1 MRFPV
6 PYVTRYGPHF
16 IFILLLVSLTLLPL
30 TATALEVPPL
40 RGRVNDYAEMLSPAT
55 KQQLNGM
62 LQNLEA
68 SDGTQIVVLTVPS
81 LEGDSLEDF
90 SIRVAEQWRIGQKG
104 LDNGA
109 ILLIAK
115 AERKL
120 RIEVG
125 YGLEGKLT
133 DLMAGRIIAN
143 VIVPYFKN
151 GQIDQGVIAGVQAM
165 VGVVKGEYSA
175 TEAPARR
182 HESERRTG
190 NGLFGLMLAL
200 FFLNV
205 LGRLRRSLGAA
216 AGAVIV
222 PIIGTAI
229 FGFSLFL
236 LLILIPVGLVLG
248 LLASVLGGP
257 LVFGSSVSRSGR
269 GGGFWFGGGGG
280 GFGGGMGGGF
290 GGFSG
295 GGGGFGGGGASGGW

>member
-1 MRFPV
+1 MRSFFPPLKRV
-6 PYVTRYGPHF
+6 GAGLL
-16 IFILLLVSLTLLPL
+16 LLLVLLTIPSRP
-30 TATALEVPPL
+30 AAALDVPPL
-40 RGRVNDYAEMLSPAT
+40 RGRVNDYAGMLTPAT
-55 KQQLNGM
+55 KQQLDGM

-90 SIRVAEQWRIGQKG
+90 SIRVAEQWKIGRKG

-115 AERKL
+115 ADRKV

-133 DLMAGRIIAN
+133 DLTAGRIIAN
-143 VIVPYFKN
+143 VIVPHFKN
-151 GQIDQGVIAGVQAM
+151 GQIDQGVIQGVQAM
-165 VGVVKGEYSA
+165 IGVVKGEYSA
-175 TEAPARR
+175 AEAPAR
-182 HESERRTG
+182 HHGTERRTG
-190 NGLFGLMLAL
+190 NGFFGLILAL

-229 FGFSLFL
+229 FGFSAL
-236 LLILIPVGLVLG
+236 LLIILIPVGIVLG
-248 LLASVLGGP
+248 LLASVMGGP
-257 LVFGSSVSRSGR
+257 LVFGSSASRSGR
-269 GGGFWFGGGGG
+269 GGFWMGGGG

>member
-1 MRFPV
+1 MPSSLLLLKRM
-6 PYVTRYGPHF
+6 GAGLL
-16 IFILLLVSLTLLPL
+16 LLLVLLAIRPL
-30 TATALEVPPL
+30 PAAALEVPPL
-40 RGRVNDYAEMLSPAT
+40 QGRVNDDAGMLSPAT
-55 KQQLNGM
+55 RQQLDGM
-62 LQNLEA
+62 LQALEA

-90 SIRVAEQWRIGQKG
+90 SIRVAEQWQIGRKG

-115 AERKL
+115 ADRKV

-151 GQIDQGVIAGVQAM
+151 GQIDQGVIHGVQAM
-165 VGVVKGEYSA
+165 VGVVKGEYA
-175 TEAPARR
+175 AADGPARR
-182 HESERRTG
+182 HGSERRTG

-229 FGFSLFL
+229 FGFSFFL
-236 LLILIPVGLVLG
+236 LIILIPVGLVLG
-248 LLASVLGGP
+248 LLASVMGGP

-280 GFGGGMGGGF
+280 GLGGGMGGGF

>member
-1 MRFPV
+1 MGTGLLMFA
-6 PYVTRYGPHF
+6 
-16 IFILLLVSLTLLPL
+16 LLVLQPLPV
-30 TATALEVPPL
+30 AALEVPAL
-40 RGRVNDYAEMLSPAT
+40 QGRVNDYADMLSPAT
-55 KQQLNGM
+55 KRQIDRT
-62 LQNLEA
+62 LQDLEA

-81 LEGDSLEDF
+81 LEGDNLEDF
-90 SIRVAEQWRIGQKG
+90 SIRVAEQWRVGQKG

-115 AERKL
+115 ADRKL

-125 YGLEGKLT
+125 YGLEGRLT
-133 DLMAGRIIAN
+133 DLLAGRIIAN
-143 VIVPYFKN
+143 VIVPRFKN
-151 GQIDQGVIAGVQAM
+151 GQIDQGVIEGVQAM
-165 VGVVKGEYSA
+165 VAVVKGEFSA
-175 TEAPARR
+175 ADAPTHHRG
-182 HESERRTG
+182 SEGHTG

-205 LGRLRRSLGAA
+205 LGRLRRSLGAV

-229 FGFSLFL
+229 FGFSLL
-236 LLILIPVGLVLG
+236 LLIILIPVGIVIG
-248 LLASVLGGP
+248 LLAGVMGGT
-257 LVFGSSVSRSGR
+257 LVFGSSGYR
-269 GGGFWFGGGGG
+269 GGFWTGGGG

>member
-1 MRFPV
+1 MQLFSLLQR
-6 PYVTRYGPHF
+6 TGASLL
-16 IFILLLVSLTLLPL
+16 ILAFLMLSSLP
-30 TATALEVPPL
+30 ALALDVPPL
-40 RGRVNDYAEMLSPAT
+40 EGRVNDYANMLSPAT
-55 KQQLNGM
+55 KRQIDGV

-115 AERKL
+115 ADRKL

-125 YGLEGKLT
+125 YGLEGRLT

-143 VIVPYFKN
+143 VIVPRFKN
-151 GQIDQGVIAGVQAM
+151 GQIDQGVIEGVQAM
-165 VGVVKGEYSA
+165 VAVVKGEYSA
-175 TEAPARR
+175 ADVPPTHRG
-182 HESERRTG
+182 SERRTG
-190 NGLFGLMLAL
+190 NGLFGLILAL

-205 LGRLRRSLGAA
+205 LGRLRRSLGAV

-229 FGFSLFL
+229 FGFSLL
-236 LLILIPVGLVLG
+236 MLIILIPVGIVIG
-248 LLASVLGGP
+248 LLASIMGGP
-257 LVFGSSVSRSGR
+257 LVFGSSGYRSGR
-269 GGGFWFGGGGG
+269 GGFWIGGGG

>member
-1 MRFPV
+1 MSFSLPLLKRIG
-6 PYVTRYGPHF
+6 TSLL
-16 IFILLLVSLTLLPL
+16 LLLVLLAFRPL
-30 TATALEVPPL
+30 PAAALNVPPL
-40 RGRVNDYAEMLSPAT
+40 QGRVNDYAGMLSPAT
-55 KQQLNGM
+55 RQQLDSM
-62 LQNLEA
+62 LQGLEA

-90 SIRVAEQWRIGQKG
+90 SIRVAEQWKIGRKG

-115 AERKL
+115 AERKV

-143 VIVPYFKN
+143 VIVPYFKK
-151 GQIDQGVIAGVQAM
+151 GQIDQGVIHGVQAM
-165 VGVVKGEYSA
+165 VAVVKGEYSA
-175 TEAPARR
+175 AEAPARR
-182 HESERRTG
+182 HGSERRTG

-229 FGFSLFL
+229 FGFSFL
-236 LLILIPVGLVLG
+236 LLIILIPVGLVLG
-248 LLASVLGGP
+248 LLAGVMGGP
-257 LVFGSSVSRSGR
+257 LVFGSSASRSGR